1 MCSVLCPNYTN
12 MGGDLTI
19 YPLACDRTACTT
31 YSITYQ
37 SYIYISFKC
46 DGVQYLNLHVQ
57 AKGNNY
63 EICQDHV
70 DSTVMEELICKT

>member
-1 MCSVLCPNYTN
+1 MW
-12 MGGDLTI
+12 GDLTI
-19 YPLACDRTACTT
+19 YPLVCDRTACTRYPFAPPT
-31 YSITYQ
+31 PSPIN
-37 SYIYISFKC
+37 ISFKC

-70 DSTVMEELICKT
+70 DSTVMEEVICKT